1 MTPCN
6 IEHSQHF
13 YGGGTQ
19 RVMSDLFQQPVLI
32 KKLSYML
39 SETIRTAQPV
49 LIKWVSSLLGET
61 IPTACAHKKR
71 LSSLLSNTITTVS
84 AHKEQNKLYSLN
96 FLQQSVLR
104 ENRFAK

>member
-19 RVMSDLFQQPVLI
+19 RVMSDLFQQPLLI

-61 IPTACAHKKR
+61 IPTACAHKNGCLVCSLI
-71 LSSLLSNTITTVS
+71 LS
-84 AHKEQNKLYSLN
+84 
-96 FLQQSVLR
+96 QQSVLIR
-104 ENRFAK
+104 SRINSIL